1 MATRYSIRNN
11 AGTTAPKQKKS
22 TTAKQRKNIILQALS
37 DYGIKT
43 DYTKEA
49 ILAINKKE
57 SEYTP
62 SVEVSYKNTSPA
74 RIRAVFG
81 SRLKG
86 LSDDQINNLKKN
98 DDAFFDFIYGKING
112 NSQPGDGYKYRGR
125 GFNQIT
131 GRANY
136 KQVGDGIGVD
146 LINHPELLENVDVAA
161 AANAFFYKNA
171 FLQSAVKNTVR
182 RKYNNSSGDIDG
194 FRNPEDAY
202 NAMFHITAGIGHT
215 DSELN
220 KIKNSTP
227 GYRIGKKALKEEVIN
242 DVKQFNDELVKNQ
255 NNAEVAKQQ
264 SEEQNQEALQAQQ
277 EAQQQQMDQD
287 QSPIDDLVDHAME
300 QEQQQEEIPSPEQQ
314 QVVPQELV
322 ENPADILMGNN
333 LIGRMQGAQPSLPE
347 NENAPQL
354 ETTFDPNSNRFSQG
368 VNAMQRP
375 TIIGTNGKPEQ
386 KSKGGWLRLY
396 DVGGSVAEDNEYS
409 ENLGFQETNPYIY
422 SEEQPIEQYPIETM
436 YASPEQYVQSS
447 DNQLDMM
454 ELPIATDQS
463 SSRPIPPSPVG
474 KKPVR
479 VPASVKSVAPTQ
491 EPPKIVRTPVV
502 INPKD
507 YENLYNDVR
516 FLETANQK
524 IGYGQALPTGRYRY
538 KATPEKK
545 KDNIIG
551 VVGIGHNITLDEY
564 KANPK
569 KWDDGLTE
577 AEIVQLA
584 HQDLKGSIGS
594 AARIYNK
601 EFGDGAFE
609 SLPAQQQLLFGEMNF
624 NGAYRG
630 FPKLRKAVETINT
643 SKDSKEIEQAR
654 KIIASEYS
662 RTWTNNKGVKVPNYK
677 RNSYSKQKLQAMY
690 SIPESYFDVRK
701 YKSPEEIQAEK
712 AKAAAEAKKA
722 AAAKAKTT
730 TASKTTPTKPI
741 SKKPIRQ
748 PQ

>member
-57 SEYTP
+57 SEYSP
-62 SVEVSYKNTSPA
+62 IAEISYRNTSA
-74 RIRAVFG
+74 AQIRKVFG
-81 SRLKG
+81 DRVAH
-86 LSDDQINNLKKN
+86 LSDKQLDALKTN
-98 DDAFFDFIYGKING
+98 DNAFFDTVYGKING

-131 GRANY
+131 GRGNY
-136 KQVGDGIGVD
+136 KEIGDGIGVD
-146 LINHPELLENVDVAA
+146 LINHPELLQDINVAA
-161 AANAFFYKNA
+161 AANAFFYKHA
-171 FLQSAVKNTVR
+171 FTKNAVKSKVR
-182 RKYNNSSGDIDG
+182 KKYNNSSGDIDG
-194 FRNPEDAY
+194 FRSPEDAY
-202 NAMFHITAGIGHT
+202 EAMFHITAGIGHN
-215 DSELN
+215 DIRLN

-242 DVKQFNDELVKNQ
+242 DVKQFNDEVTKNQ

-287 QSPIDDLVDHAME
+287 QSPMDDLIDDAI
-300 QEQQQEEIPSPEQQ
+300 QQQQQQQQLPSPEQQ
-314 QVVPQELV
+314 QIVPQELV

-333 LIGRMQGAQPSLPE
+333 LIGRMQGAEPSLPE

-368 VNAMQRP
+368 VDAMQRP
-375 TIIGTNGKPEQ
+375 RIIGSDGKPEQ
-386 KSKGGWLRLY
+386 KSKGGWLSLY
-396 DVGGSVAEDNEYS
+396 DVGGPVIEDNEYS

-422 SEEQPIEQYPIETM
+422 SEEQPIEEYPIETM
-436 YASPEQYVQSS
+436 YASPEQYVELS

-454 ELPIATDQS
+454 ELPTVTDQS
-463 SSRPIPPSPVG
+463 SSRPVPTSPVG

-479 VPASVKSVAPTQ
+479 VAASVKSVAPTP
-491 EPPKIVRTPVV
+491 ETPKIVRKTVV

-507 YENLYNDVR
+507 YESLYNDVR

-569 KWDDGLTE
+569 KWDDGLSE
-577 AEIVQLA
+577 AEIIQLA
-584 HQDLKGSIGS
+584 HQDLKNSISS
-594 AARIYNK
+594 AGRIYNK
-601 EFGDGAFE
+601 EFGAGAFE

-630 FPKLRKAVETINT
+630 FPKLRKAVETMNT
-643 SKDSKEIEQAR
+643 SKDPKEIEQAR

-690 SIPESYFDVRK
+690 NIPESYFDVRK

-722 AAAKAKTT
+722 AAAKAKA
-730 TASKTTPTKPI
+730 TASKTTPAKTI
-741 SKKPIRQ
+741 SKKPVRQ
-748 PQ
+748 SH